1 MANGIAATP
10 AMTRSAAIG
19 MQPNDIANKVL
30 RGAVRFWFLTAV
42 AGQWIF
48 ATYIASFY
56 GASALRGDFEAW
68 GEVLPH
74 GFIPGDTLGN
84 FTIATHLLLTFII
97 IVGGPLQL
105 LPQIRT
111 RAPAFH
117 RWNGRLYMLCAF
129 VLAIGGLY
137 MVWVRG
143 AVGDLSQHIAIS
155 LNGILILLC
164 AVMALRYAMARNIR
178 THRRWAL
185 RLFLTV
191 SGVWFFRVGLMLWLL
206 INRRPAGFDPQTFTG
221 PFLTFLAFAQ
231 YLLPLAI
238 LQLYFHVQD
247 TGAVARQSA
256 MAGFLFI
263 LTVAMAAGIFAA
275 TMGMWLPRI

>member
-1 MANGIAATP
+1 MTNGIAATP
-10 AMTRSAAIG
+10 AMTKSVAIDMRSNAIADKALKA
-19 MQPNDIANKVL
+19 MA
-30 RGAVRFWFLTAV
+30 RFWFLTAV

-48 ATYIASFY
+48 AYYIASFY
-56 GASALRGDFEAW
+56 GGSAVQGDFEAW
-68 GEVLPH
+68 NKVLPH
-74 GFIPGDTLGN
+74 GFIPGDAMGN
-84 FTIATHLLLTFII
+84 FTVATHLLLAMII

-105 LPQIRT
+105 LPQIRA

-117 RWNGRLYMLCAF
+117 RWNGRLYMLTAF
-129 VLAIGGLY
+129 ALSIGGLS
-137 MVWVRG
+137 MVWTRG

-155 LNGILILLC
+155 LNGILIMLC
-164 AVMALRYAMARNIR
+164 AGMALRYALARDFR

-206 INRRPAGFDPQTFTG
+206 VNQRPAGFDPQTFTG

-238 LQLYFHVQD
+238 LQIYFYVQD
-247 TGAVARQSA
+247 TGGA
-256 MAGFLFI
+256 AGRLVTAGSLFA
-263 LTVAMAAGIFAA
+263 LTVAMGAGIFAA
-275 TMGMWLPRI
+275 TMGMWLPRL